1 MENKTILN
9 GTNKPISR
17 DGTTTRLALKNT
29 LQRPD

>member
-17 DGTTTRLALKNT
+17 GGMITRLALKNT